1 MAEERGVWWKTWWTC
16 IMQDVMH
23 ENLEFSQVKNLDFR
37 AWIKSLLKTGFDPF
51 KILQLEIYL
60 SVPFQFLSKSCKTFL
75 ASNFPPPV
83 YYFPFSVHT
92 ASCLMSSAVAKATQN
107 PKSGNWK
114 GKRTTV
120 HFWNILF
127 AFSLM
132 FFFLQVKIPISE
144 CTKEG
149 RNGIMKT

>member
-1 MAEERGVWWKTWWTC
+1 
-16 IMQDVMH
+16 MH

-37 AWIKSLLKTGFDPF
+37 AWIKSLLNISFDPF

-60 SVPFQFLSKSCKTFL
+60 SVPFQLLSKSRKTFL

-107 PKSGNWK
+107 PNSSNWK
-114 GKRTTV
+114 GRRATFLKYIVCFFTEV
-120 HFWNILF
+120 C
-127 AFSLM
+127 
-132 FFFLQVKIPISE
+132 FFLQFKILILE